1 MGGIL
6 KKKIEKWLE
15 DFEQG
20 SLSEDSRHVDYYY
33 RQFRYMPK
41 SQWISLAYRVYDYII
56 SIRDINNYSFKVIL
70 SFQLNYTKSHRPY
83 PSSLKPSLMFR
94 DICTPPEI
102 YLMRIDDY
110 ETMMKTGINLPYF
123 KERTGKQVRLYETDF
138 SNDSNIVLYGT
149 NFSKDPD
156 IVQGEDDYYRF
167 VRWIDVFEERTK

>member
-1 MGGIL
+1 M
-6 KKKIEKWLE
+6 
-15 DFEQG
+15 
-20 SLSEDSRHVDYYY
+20 
-33 RQFRYMPK
+33 
-41 SQWISLAYRVYDYII
+41 
-56 SIRDINNYSFKVIL
+56 N
-70 SFQLNYTKSHRPY
+70 RPY
-83 PSSLKPSLMFR
+83 PSSLKPSLLFR

-138 SNDSNIVLYGT
+138 S
-149 NFSKDPD
+149 KDPD